1 MYLPTTTD
9 PSVCHSL
16 SPNKRKLFCLFV
28 CHDTLF
34 LLWCGYLLSLYPSW
48 HAPSGSNSAL
58 LILGDMSSQQ
68 DTSPKRTQARTSNRS
83 FPSPHRQ
90 TMRSYLWPMTSP
102 CPILAGYK
110 LVRFG
115 PCACLSSMYVQNLPA
130 AHALPWLACTVCRPF
145 FTIFWFSFPLWLAL
159 PRDWALLDS
168 GLCFSLAHPFSCYHL
183 LPYHS
188 IIFAAKLFALILLGL
203 FEPIV
208 CSSPNSLVRPLILLL
223 HYWRAPM
230 SHLFFLRCLKLVCFP

>member
-1 MYLPTTTD
+1 M
-9 PSVCHSL
+9 CHSP
-16 SPNKRKLFCLFV
+16 SPDKRKLFCLFV
-28 CHDTLF
+28 YRGTLSYYGLGAFSLPIPHGMHLVVTTQFCFFWVVCHPSRTL
-34 LLWCGYLLSLYPSW
+34 P
-48 HAPSGSNSAL
+48 
-58 LILGDMSSQQ
+58 
-68 DTSPKRTQARTSNRS
+68 PKKPEQEPQNRS
-83 FPSPHRQ
+83 FPSPHHQ
-90 TMRSYLWPMTSP
+90 TMLFYLWRMTSL
-102 CPILAGYK
+102 CPVFAGYR

-203 FEPIV
+203 FEPAV
-208 CSSPNSLVRPLILLL
+208 YYSPNGPVWPLVLLL
-223 HYWRAPM
+223 H
-230 SHLFFLRCLKLVCFP
+230 H